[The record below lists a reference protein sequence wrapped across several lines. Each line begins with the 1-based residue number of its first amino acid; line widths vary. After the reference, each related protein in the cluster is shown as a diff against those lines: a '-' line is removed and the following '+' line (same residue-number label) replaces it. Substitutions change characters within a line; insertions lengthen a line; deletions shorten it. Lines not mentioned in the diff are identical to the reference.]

1 MKIGSLDLNGNVF
14 LAPMAG
20 ITDLPFRLIVEKFG
34 VSALWTEML
43 SCNAV
48 VNSRKKLRSMDVSG
62 HRTPTVFQI
71 CGNDPLVMAESARI
85 AVDGGASV
93 VDVNMGCPSRKV
105 VNGGSG
111 AALMRNVPLAA
122 AIVSAVRRAVKLP
135 LTVKIRSGWD
145 GKTQNAPEVARTMEA
160 EGADAIIVHSR
171 PRSEVHSGEVSLE
184 VIRKVKESVKIP
196 VVGNGGIQSVDD
208 SAQMIEASG
217 CDGVMVGRGA
227 LGRPWLPS
235 LILSWTNP
243 LKFPGLN
250 PVKILDVV
258 REHFGLQIEHYGFER
273 AVRQMRKHWA
283 WYSKGLLGATEFR
296 RLVFREVDPSCVMQ
310 RAEEFFGK
318 EQMR

>member
-1 MKIGSLDLNGNVF
+1 LDGNVF

-20 ITDLPFRLIVEKFG
+20 ITDLPFRLMVERFG

-43 SCNAV
+43 SCHAV

-62 HRTPTVFQI
+62 HRRPTVFQI
-71 CGNDPLVMAESARI
+71 CGNDPLVMAEASRI
-85 AVDGGASV
+85 VVQSGASV

-111 AALMRNVPLAA
+111 AALMKNVPLAA

-145 GKTQNAPEVARTMEA
+145 EKTQNAPEVAGTMEA
-160 EGADAIIVHSR
+160 EGVDAIIVHSR
-171 PRSEVHSGEVSLE
+171 PRSEVHSGEVSLD
-184 VIRKVKESVKIP
+184 VIRKVKNSVEIP
-196 VVGNGGIQSVDD
+196 VIGNGGIESVED
-208 SAQMIEASG
+208 AAEMIEASG

-235 LILSWTNP
+235 LILSRTNP
-243 LKFPGLN
+243 LTFPCSK
-250 PVKILDVV
+250 PIKILDAVT
-258 REHFGLQIEHYGFER
+258 EHFGLQIEHYGFER

-283 WYSKGLLGATEFR
+283 WYSKGLSGATEFR
-296 RLVFREVDPSCVMQ
+296 RLVFREVDPIGVMQ
-310 RAEEFFGK
+310 LAEQFFGK
-318 EQMR
+318 EQMG